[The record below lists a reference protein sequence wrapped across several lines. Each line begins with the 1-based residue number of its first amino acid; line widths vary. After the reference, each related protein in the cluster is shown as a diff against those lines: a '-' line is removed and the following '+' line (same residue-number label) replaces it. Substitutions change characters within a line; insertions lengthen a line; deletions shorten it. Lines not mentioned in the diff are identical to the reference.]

1 MLSCGHSLSHMNIV
15 SLDDAMVHPQVLSLG
30 LSLVVPPP
38 PPYRSQYKRIALRH
52 MHNTIPEVVA
62 EIVLMASP
70 EVINVDI
77 DTTGLQPANNDICRI
92 VASTPQ
98 CKLSIF
104 VMPECSFE
112 KKASYLNKYTIEGIG
127 AERQLLFKGKP
138 VMTVAQKDA
147 LRLLYSYITK
157 IGGRNSLLI
166 SHNCKG
172 FLARFIVNKFKK
184 YLNIKP
190 KRLDAK
196 GVRFADPL
204 KILRQRRRKL
214 FPEGIPNL
222 KLPTV
227 HRHLF
232 PKRKPY
238 FTPNASNDSRA
249 LRRVL
254 KKLGIDGEVL
264 NEYSFSSTEVRV

>member
-1 MLSCGHSLSHMNIV
+1 M
-15 SLDDAMVHPQVLSLG
+15 
-30 LSLVVPPP
+30 PPFP
-38 PPYRSQYKRIALRH
+38 TRSQYKRVTLGH
-52 MHNTIPEVVA
+52 MHNTILKVV
-62 EIVLMASP
+62 
-70 EVINVDI
+70 EVIADGI
-77 DTTGLQPANNDICRI
+77 KEHAYSLIFLDEPTSGLEATSSLELLNHLHRVAGQSSSPYISLAWRSSIC
-92 VASTPQ
+92 
-98 CKLSIF
+98 SIRYCF
-104 VMPECSFE
+104 SVKE
-112 KKASYLNKYTIEGIG
+112 KASCLNKYTIEGIG

-147 LRLLYSYITK
+147 LCLLYLYITK

-172 FLARFIVNKFKK
+172 FLARFIVDKFKK

-238 FTPNASNDSRA
+238 FTPNAIVMIPGPSGRS
-249 LRRVL
+249 
-254 KKLGIDGEVL
+254 
-264 NEYSFSSTEVRV
+264 